1 MFFSLVSLY
10 FFQFQ
15 KNLFCFAWNKV
26 KQRSNIRNVKTGRDS
41 RNLSLSFSI
50 PCYDHDQLELLSWA
64 AAAAV
69 LLCGLVL
76 PSFTLPFRDNSSV
89 SEYKSERTLI
99 TALYLHTR
107 SPKLNFWLLVVD
119 VVKIVGGLPLKVHT
133 RAVEAL
139 EQVSKNTIV
148 ESSRRESG
156 LLGLLE
162 SQVYRPAFGLLLVL
176 TGTPFSAEEIVFSLS
191 SLSLSKGTPRLG
203 PRL

>member
-26 KQRSNIRNVKTGRDS
+26 KQRRNIRNVKTGRDS

-50 PCYDHDQLELLSWA
+50 PCYDHDQLELLSW

-156 LLGLLE
+156 LLGLL
-162 SQVYRPAFGLLLVL
+162 
-176 TGTPFSAEEIVFSLS
+176 LS
-191 SLSLSKGTPRLG
+191 SSVPTNFWTTISPDWHSI
-203 PRL
+203 